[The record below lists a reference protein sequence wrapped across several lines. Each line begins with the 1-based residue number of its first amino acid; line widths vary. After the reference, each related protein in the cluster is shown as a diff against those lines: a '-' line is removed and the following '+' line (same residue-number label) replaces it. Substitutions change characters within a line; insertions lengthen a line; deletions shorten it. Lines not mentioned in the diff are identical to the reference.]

1 MDMELKVATIR
12 LNFQNYDLWK
22 QRTKQLL
29 IREGLWR
36 VIADDLPPV
45 NRRTEAWVDKDER
58 AAATIGYLVENSQL
72 QLIKNATT
80 AQETW
85 NVLREYHVR
94 QSSASRVG
102 LVKRLCRLEMEE
114 GGNVEEHMISM
125 DALFDKLAEV
135 GCDIAEEM
143 KCNFIM
149 ASLPESYDS
158 FVTMIEG
165 SDGKL
170 TERTVKTKL
179 LNEYYKRQHKS
190 GIQEE
195 KAMKAA
201 VSRSRITSGKQL
213 DKSDDQRVCF
223 ECGKPGHIK
232 RNCYMYL
239 SKLAEQQ
246 GIDRADAT
254 VGGKAKIAEQKVTDR
269 PVCFLAAERS
279 PTREWIIDSGAS
291 HHLTSDRSFFTQL
304 EAKSDK
310 LYLAN
315 GKVSKIVGV
324 GEGNITGIDDVGNP
338 VEVKLKKVLFVPDLN
353 CNIISVQRVVE
364 SKAQVEFCSGKCHVK
379 KDGRAILVGNV
390 INGVYCMKTMK

>member
-1 MDMELKVATIR
+1 MGG
-12 LNFQNYDLWK
+12 Q
-22 QRTKQLL
+22 Q
-29 IREGLWR
+29 
-36 VIADDLPPV
+36 
-45 NRRTEAWVDKDER
+45 VDKDER

-195 KAMKAA
+195 KAL
-201 VSRSRITSGKQL
+201 RQ
-213 DKSDDQRVCF
+213 
-223 ECGKPGHIK
+223 
-232 RNCYMYL
+232 
-239 SKLAEQQ
+239 
-246 GIDRADAT
+246 
-254 VGGKAKIAEQKVTDR
+254 
-269 PVCFLAAERS
+269 
-279 PTREWIIDSGAS
+279 
-291 HHLTSDRSFFTQL
+291 
-304 EAKSDK
+304 
-310 LYLAN
+310 
-315 GKVSKIVGV
+315 
-324 GEGNITGIDDVGNP
+324 
-338 VEVKLKKVLFVPDLN
+338 
-353 CNIISVQRVVE
+353 
-364 SKAQVEFCSGKCHVK
+364 
-379 KDGRAILVGNV
+379 
-390 INGVYCMKTMK
+390 